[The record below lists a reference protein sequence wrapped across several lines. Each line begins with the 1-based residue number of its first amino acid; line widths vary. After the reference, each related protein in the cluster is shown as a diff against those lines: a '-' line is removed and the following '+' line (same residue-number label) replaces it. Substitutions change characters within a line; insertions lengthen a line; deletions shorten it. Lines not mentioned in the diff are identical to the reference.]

1 MTLEEKIAP
10 ESDIFSQNVRELSPN
25 QQRALEALLASNT
38 VGEAAEKAELSPR
51 TLWRYLADPEF
62 QEVYREQRAM
72 LLQQTITA
80 LQRVG
85 AEAVAVLQDSISPEE
100 EANLRLRAARS
111 ALDHMFRGVET
122 ERRIREQEEI
132 LGRLEVLEEERKY
145 GHGY

>member
-1 MTLEEKIAP
+1 MSAEITS
-10 ESDIFSQNVRELSPN
+10 ESDIFSQSVAELTPN
-25 QQRALEALLASNT
+25 KQRALEALLASNT

-62 QEVYREQRAM
+62 QEVYREQRAL

-85 AEAVAVLQDSISPEE
+85 AEAVAVLQDSISPDE

-122 ERRIREQEEI
+122 GRKIREQEEI
-132 LGRLEVLEEERKY
+132 LERLEVLEEERKY
-145 GHGY
+145 HSGY

>member
-1 MTLEEKIAP
+1 MIEEKLGS
-10 ESDIFSQNVRELSPN
+10 ENDIFSQSALELTPN
-25 QQRALEALLASNT
+25 QQRALEALLTANT
-38 VGEAAEKAELSPR
+38 VSEAAERAELSPR
-51 TLWRYLADPEF
+51 TLWRYLADPAF
-62 QEVYREQRAM
+62 QEVYREHRAM

-122 ERRIREQEEI
+122 ERKIREQEEI
-132 LGRLEVLEEERKY
+132 LERLEALEEERKY
-145 GHGY
+145 HHEY

>member
-1 MTLEEKIAP
+1 MIEEKLGS
-10 ESDIFSQNVRELSPN
+10 ENDIFSQSALELTPN
-25 QQRALEALLASNT
+25 KQRALEALLASNS
-38 VGEAAEKAELSPR
+38 VGAAAEMAELSPR
-51 TLWRYLADPEF
+51 TLWRYLADPDF
-62 QEVYREQRAM
+62 QEVYREHRAM

-122 ERRIREQEEI
+122 ERKIREQEEI
-132 LGRLEVLEEERKY
+132 LERLEVLEEERKY
-145 GHGY
+145 HHEY

>member
-1 MTLEEKIAP
+1 MSAEITS
-10 ESDIFSQNVRELSPN
+10 ESDIFSQSVAELTPHK
-25 QQRALEALLASNT
+25 QRALEALLASNT

-62 QEVYREQRAM
+62 QEVYREQRAL

-85 AEAVAVLQDSISPEE
+85 AEAVAVLQDSISPDE

-122 ERRIREQEEI
+122 GRKIREQEEI
-132 LGRLEVLEEERKY
+132 LERLEVLEEERKY
-145 GHGY
+145 HSGY